1 MNIVRLVILFTLFGI
16 SYLIYKGF
24 SVGQKES
31 YHSTLR
37 SLLTMLIEFM
47 CLLALILLSCMR
59 AIGNDLGPM

>member
-1 MNIVRLVILFTLFGI
+1 MNIARLVILFTLFGI

-31 YHSTLR
+31 YHSSIR
-37 SLLTMLIEFM
+37 SLLTMLIEFQ
-47 CLLALILLSCMR
+47 CLLALILLSCMQ